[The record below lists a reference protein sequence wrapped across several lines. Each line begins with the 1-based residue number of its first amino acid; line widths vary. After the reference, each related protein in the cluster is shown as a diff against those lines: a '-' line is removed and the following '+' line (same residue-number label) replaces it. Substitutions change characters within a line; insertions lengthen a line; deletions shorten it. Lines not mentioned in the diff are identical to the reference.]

1 LEGDTEI
8 GKDKEEGEENFK
20 KKMEEE
26 EMRHTSIR

>member
-20 KKMEEE
+20 KKMEE
-26 EMRHTSIR
+26 MRHTSIR